1 MPATPEILA
10 YGAVAA
16 FAAYLVFGL
25 CGFGSTL
32 IIVPL
37 LAHFFPLKFVVPA
50 IVIVDCAASLHQGLR
65 LRAEVNRRDTASL
78 LPFLAAGMVV
88 GALVLAH
95 TPGSVLLPLL
105 GVFVTAYGVYYAMRP
120 EPVYRLARWTAA
132 PIGLVAGTTSSVFG
146 MGGPF
151 YVMYLAGRG
160 SSPEQIRATMP
171 VIFIV
176 TTIVRIAL
184 FALTGL
190 ITREVL
196 IAAAL
201 LAPVMA
207 LGLWSGNRWHAR
219 FSRADL
225 PRAIGALLG
234 LSGLSLLARWLLE

>member
-1 MPATPEILA
+1 MPASPEILV
-10 YGAVAA
+10 YGAVVA

-32 IIVPL
+32 IAVPL
-37 LAHFFPLKFVVPA
+37 LAHFFPLKFVIPV
-50 IVIVDCAASLHQGLR
+50 IVLVDCAASLHQGFR
-65 LRAEVNRRDTASL
+65 LRAGVNRRDMMPL
-78 LPFLAAGMVV
+78 LPFLAVGMVI
-88 GALVLAH
+88 GAFVLAW
-95 TPGSVLLPLL
+95 TPGTILLPLL
-105 GVFVTAYGVYYAMRP
+105 GVFVTAYGVHYALRY
-120 EPVYRLARWTAA
+120 ESVYRLARWSAA

-160 SSPEQIRATMP
+160 TPPEQVRATMP
-171 VIFIV
+171 VIFVV
-176 TTIVRIAL
+176 TTIGRIAL

-201 LAPVMA
+201 FAPVMA

-219 FSRADL
+219 FTRSDVV
-225 PRAIGALLG
+225 RAIGAVLA
-234 LSGLSLLARWLLE
+234 LSGLSLLVRSL

>member
-1 MPATPEILA
+1 MPASPEILV
-10 YGAVAA
+10 YGAVVA

-32 IIVPL
+32 IAVPL
-37 LAHFFPLKFVVPA
+37 LAHFFPLKFVIPV
-50 IVIVDCAASLHQGLR
+50 IVLVDCAASLHQGFR
-65 LRAEVNRRDTASL
+65 LRAGVNRRDMMPL
-78 LPFLAAGMVV
+78 LPFLAVGMVI
-88 GALVLAH
+88 GAFVLAW
-95 TPGSVLLPLL
+95 TPGTILLPLL
-105 GVFVTAYGVYYAMRP
+105 GVFVTAYGVHYALRY
-120 EPVYRLARWTAA
+120 ESVYRLARWSAA

-160 SSPEQIRATMP
+160 TPPEQVRATMP
-171 VIFIV
+171 VIFVV
-176 TTIVRIAL
+176 TTIGRIAL

-219 FSRADL
+219 FTRSDVV
-225 PRAIGALLG
+225 RAIGAVLA
-234 LSGLSLLARWLLE
+234 LSGLSLLVRSL

>member
-1 MPATPEILA
+1 MPASPEILA
-10 YGAVAA
+10 YGAVIA
-16 FAAYLVFGL
+16 FCAYLVFGL

-32 IIVPL
+32 IAVPL
-37 LAHFFPLKFVVPA
+37 LAHFFPLKFVVPV
-50 IVIVDCAASLHQGLR
+50 IVIVDCAASLHQGFR
-65 LRAEVNRRDTASL
+65 LRAGVNRRDMMPL
-78 LPFLAAGMVV
+78 LPFLAAGMVI
-88 GALVLAH
+88 GAFVLAR
-95 TPGSVLLPLL
+95 TPGTVLLPLL
-105 GVFVTAYGVYYAMRP
+105 GVFVTAYGVRYALKH
-120 EPVYRLARWTAA
+120 ESVYRLARWSAA

-160 SSPEQIRATMP
+160 TPPEQIRATMP

-176 TTIVRIAL
+176 TTLGRIAL
-184 FALTGL
+184 FALAGL

-219 FSRADL
+219 FSRSDVV
-225 PRAIGALLG
+225 RAIGAVLA
-234 LSGLSLLARWLLE
+234 LSGLSLLLRSL

>member
-1 MPATPEILA
+1 MPASPDILA
-10 YGAVAA
+10 SGAVIA
-16 FAAYLVFGL
+16 FAAYFVFGL

-37 LAHFFPLKFVVPA
+37 LAHFFPLKFVVPV
-50 IVIVDCAASLHQGLR
+50 IVIVDCAASLHQGFR
-65 LRAEVNRRDTASL
+65 LRASVNRRDMAPL
-78 LPFLAAGMVV
+78 LPFLALGMML
-88 GALVLAH
+88 GAFVLARA
-95 TPGSVLLPLL
+95 PGTLLVPLL
-105 GVFVTAYGVYYAMRP
+105 GTFVAAYGVYYAVRH
-120 EPVYRLARWTAA
+120 ESVYRLGRWTAA

-160 SSPEQIRATMP
+160 TPPEQIRATVP

-176 TTIVRIAL
+176 TTIGRIAL
-184 FALTGL
+184 FALAGL

-196 IAAAL
+196 IAAVL

-219 FSRADL
+219 FSRDGFV
-225 PRAIGALLG
+225 RAIGALLA
-234 LSGLSLLARWLLE
+234 LSGLSLLLRSF